1 MESARNP
8 FQGLTFCSTGL
19 PPDTA
24 KQITRKIIKL
34 GGKYSGD
41 LTLFTNVLVIN
52 HDSGNLLES
61 NKYDFV
67 TKHRNDIVI
76 INDSTIDELYTI
88 WVNGDDISCKTH
100 SNYGQ
105 YKDNNPLR
113 MLHVLETRYL
123 PHQMQN
129 FYIFIGRCKDYNN
142 TKELEMIC
150 DRFGCFGYNSENF
163 IRDAPTRYADRNV
176 IFISDNFSS
185 QRAIAASGTEG
196 MHMVHYKWLLDC
208 YKRRSV
214 LQYDPYYLLENC
226 LNMEYEDIGKD
237 ACDDLVPNLNSH
249 HLTSQDN
256 IDGGFN
262 DSTVTH
268 TIKPKINNKINKLW
282 DKTFD
287 STKERH
293 DAKYDEIE
301 IDTPTEPSQES
312 DLSSSLHGIFSG
324 QSFAIHRSFDTRKS
338 DILEKIITTNDGVIM
353 RSTKRVDYLIIPS
366 NIALDSLNLDPNLDT
381 TPDLVTEFFI
391 ERCLHYKK
399 LIVPLDSW
407 SKPFLYTA
415 DFKLVPPKGF
425 LHNHTDP
432 ILNIAITG
440 FYGVELLQL
449 KKILEILRP
458 NGIRFSEY
466 LNSKTDILLVN
477 ISSLTSIPRTHNL
490 WNNEYGDLLAE
501 NHKQFKNFKDYQK
514 DIQMSPIFRN
524 SMKEKI
530 LFAKSKHPIPISTPA
545 FIMDIFH
552 TARVFTRNILKE
564 GDEDDGPRICI
575 KDNRWTVYIP
585 RGHTE
590 DFICKLKYVDPT
602 QTSRKTDPTQR
613 SKKTEIKKEHHSQHD
628 HDSQERF
635 RKSIKREHSASRPSS
650 SNFASVKAMAREVIN
665 TMNSSSNSLTSS
677 PPGKQRHPVR
687 KRVQA
692 LEDAYKSSLTPVIP
706 LKHQDTPPP
715 VIKRPKLAVAPKIL
729 KPVEREVSWGSVISD
744 ELKRNG
750 QKHILKVD
758 DIQVRETFN
767 ENNGNEDRTD
777 ETYTQVTYGRRDNT
791 ETHPKPTSKRMTRH
805 HAKELGI

>member
-1 MESARNP
+1 MESSRNP

-19 PPDTA
+19 PPDTT
-24 KQITRKIIKL
+24 KHITRKILKL
-34 GGKYSGD
+34 GGRYSGD

-52 HDSGNLLES
+52 HNSENLLES
-61 NKYDFV
+61 NKYNFV

-76 INDSTIDELYTI
+76 INDSTIEELYTI

-100 SNYGQ
+100 SNYSQ
-105 YKDNNPLR
+105 YRGNNPLR

-123 PHQMQN
+123 PHQMQK
-129 FYIFIGRCKDYNN
+129 FYIFIGRCKDYKD

-150 DRFGCFGYNSENF
+150 DRFGCYGYNSENF
-163 IRDAPTRYADRNV
+163 IRDAPTRYAEQKV

-185 QRAIAASGTEG
+185 QRAIAASSTEG
-196 MHMVHYKWLLDC
+196 MHIVHYKWLLDC
-208 YKRRSV
+208 YKRRAV
-214 LQYDPYYLLENC
+214 LQYDPHYLLQNC
-226 LNMEYEDIGKD
+226 LDTEYDDIGKD
-237 ACDDLVPNLNSH
+237 ACDNLIPDLSLKY
-249 HLTSQDN
+249 LTNQDN
-256 IDGGFN
+256 IDGTT
-262 DSTVTH
+262 DDTTVTH
-268 TIKPKINNKINKLW
+268 TITPKINTKINKLW
-282 DKTFD
+282 EKTFD
-287 STKERH
+287 STKERR
-293 DAKYDEIE
+293 DAARNNVEIA
-301 IDTPTEPSQES
+301 TPTESQEES
-312 DLSSSLHGIFSG
+312 NSSSSLRGIFSG
-324 QSFAIHRSFDTRKS
+324 RCFAIHRSFDTRKS
-338 DILEKIITTNDGVIM
+338 DILEKIIITNDGVIM

-381 TPDLVTEFFI
+381 MPELVTEFFI

-449 KKILEILRP
+449 KKILEILKS

-490 WNNEYGDLLAE
+490 WNNEYGDLLTE
-501 NHKQFKNFKDYQK
+501 NHKQFENSKDNQK
-514 DIQMSPIFRN
+514 DIQMSPVFRN

-545 FIMDIFH
+545 FVMDIFH
-552 TARVFTRNILKE
+552 TAKVFTRNIPKE
-564 GDEDDGPRICI
+564 GDEDDGPRIGI

-602 QTSRKTDPTQR
+602 QP
-613 SKKTEIKKEHHSQHD
+613 SKKIEPKKEYNSHHH
-628 HDSQERF
+628 HDSPEGA
-635 RKSIKREHSASRPSS
+635 RKITKREHSASRPSS

-677 PPGKQRHPVR
+677 PPGKQRYPIR
-687 KRVQA
+687 KRVQP
-692 LEDAYKSSLTPVIP
+692 LEEAYKNSLSPVTP
-706 LKHQDTPPP
+706 LKHQDIPPQ
-715 VIKRPKLAVAPKIL
+715 VIKRPKLAVAPKAL
-729 KPVEREVSWGSVISD
+729 KSVEREVSWGSMISD

-758 DIQVRETFN
+758 DIQVRETFSESN
-767 ENNGNEDRTD
+767 EVADRA
-777 ETYTQVTYGRRDNT
+777 EEAYTQVTYGRRDNT
-791 ETHPKPTSKRMTRH
+791 DTQSKPTAKRMTRR